1 MVLLICIF
9 SGGCGGSGG
18 CGQFGDYGLGSP
30 DLVSYGHIDLGPER
44 QEYVGPRTELDESYL
59 LSGLERLLV
68 FCVAYHSA
76 GEESG
81 YLAAEHLGPVLVLKT
96 MVVLSFLV
104 DDLECQAARYVPR

>member
-1 MVLLICIF
+1 MVLFVCIHV
-9 SGGCGGSGG
+9 GIGPGCRELSY
-18 CGQFGDYGLGSP
+18 DGLSSP

-81 YLAAEHLGPVLVLKT
+81 YLFLKT